1 VGGHIELVC
10 GQVRV
15 PGRGCV
21 THAISTAWMATP
33 PATGLFTT
41 TEDIMTRS
49 NAELR
54 LLPETHDLEALENL
68 LNRTMHSLS
77 QRAPADGV
85 VAELIDG
92 LDQTRLEL
100 GDDWS
105 KAIAACRAHPLYRV
119 FGADPV
125 TARARAKPRGY
136 AGDAVMIDYIYQG
149 IPRAERFKIGSL
161 GAALFAA
168 TTSSS
173 SAVAVRERRH
183 LLTQRIDACAARVA
197 HPRVLS
203 LACGHLRE
211 AANSEAVSSREL
223 GQLTAIDQDADSLAV
238 VAEAYAAVPEII
250 PTQGSVRDLL
260 RGTLPLGAHDL
271 VYAAGLYDYLP
282 DPIAARLT
290 RILFDALTPG
300 GELLIGNFAPDFPT
314 IGYTEGFMDWRLL
327 CRSERDLRRLCASI
341 PADQIASIE
350 THTDRSRCIAY
361 LTIVRA

>member
-1 VGGHIELVC
+1 M
-10 GQVRV
+10 QS
-15 PGRGCV
+15 
-21 THAISTAWMATP
+21 ISQRP
-33 PATGLFTT
+33 PAG
-41 TEDIMTRS
+41 
-49 NAELR
+49 
-54 LLPETHDLEALENL
+54 
-68 LNRTMHSLS
+68 
-77 QRAPADGV
+77 GV
-85 VAELIDG
+85 VDDLMEG
-92 LDQTRLEL
+92 LDRTRIEL

-105 KAIAACRAHPLYRV
+105 KAIAVCRSHPLYSV
-119 FGADPV
+119 FAADPV
-125 TARARAKPRGY
+125 TERARAKPRGY

-149 IPRAERFKIGSL
+149 IPRAERFTIGPL

-183 LLTQRIDACAARVA
+183 LLTQRIDATTARVA
-197 HPRVLS
+197 SPRVLS

-211 AANSEAVSSREL
+211 AASSAAVMSREL
-223 GQLTAIDQDADSLAV
+223 SRLTAIDQDPDSLAV
-238 VAEAYAAVPEII
+238 VAKAYAAIPEII

-260 RGTLPLGAHDL
+260 RGRLQLADHDL

-282 DPIAARLT
+282 DPVAARLT
-290 RILFDALTPG
+290 RILFDALASG

-350 THTDRSRCIAY
+350 THTDQNRCIAY